1 MTDVSILLNSFL
13 GDDFAQSV
21 TAEMGEGVIGLA
33 YMKGMH
39 EMHEMLIR
47 SKDPDHIQ
55 IAEDVEAAIQG
66 LFIGPNDKPEWEPID
81 LDEGDFK

>member
-1 MTDVSILLNSFL
+1 MNDIEILLNSFL

-47 SKDPDHIQ
+47 SKNPDHSR
-55 IAEDVEAAIQG
+55 IADELNGAIES
-66 LFIGPNDKPEWEPID
+66 LFIGDDDNPEWETID
-81 LDEGDFK
+81 LEDL

>member
-1 MTDVSILLNSFL
+1 MTDIDILLNSFL

-47 SKDPDHIQ
+47 SKNPDHVR
-55 IAEDVEAAIQG
+55 IAEDVEAAIES
-66 LFIGPNDKPEWEPID
+66 LFIGDDDDPEWETIELED
-81 LDEGDFK
+81 L